1 MGENKMKTKTI
12 QVKRIKRKIRPLI
25 ASLLFLY
32 ISLISL
38 SNVLYF
44 DYIDNVFYFSLNIFV
59 FVIVLPV
66 SLLFLQLYFDEDNK
80 YVIWQNVEIRE

>member
-1 MGENKMKTKTI
+1 MKTKTI